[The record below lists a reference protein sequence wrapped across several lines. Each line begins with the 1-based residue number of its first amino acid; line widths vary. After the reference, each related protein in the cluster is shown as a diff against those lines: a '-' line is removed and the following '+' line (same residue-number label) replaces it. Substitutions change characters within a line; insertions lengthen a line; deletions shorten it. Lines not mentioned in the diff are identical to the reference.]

1 MVRWLEMQTAILVQ
15 SMDVIHWLWFC
26 LLENNR
32 KHCYQGV
39 YFSQALAYCKKQ
51 AYLNINFKI
60 CRYGWANIGIDPKN
74 CWRTFGAIIHHLT
87 CICYWH
93 FQSVR
98 NAHFL
103 FVGILLGNKV
113 FDICVCWSILFWSGP
128 TQTLPSINKM
138 DSDTLFMLDFTQN
151 IPPPAIGPDVLQGQ
165 WRPIKP
171 NPVFTAIFLQVS
183 DTNYFYLNYKSF
195 MFSVLI

>member
-1 MVRWLEMQTAILVQ
+1 MGILLWFCVVPAIYVSAYTMMVDFNVWIYNGKVAGNADYAILVQ
-15 SMDVIHWLWFC
+15 SIDVIHWLWFC

-87 CICYWH
+87 CIWYWH

-113 FDICVCWSILFWSGP
+113 FDIRVCWSILFWSGP
-128 TQTLPSINKM
+128 TQTLPSLNKM

-151 IPPPAIGPDVLQGQ
+151 ILTSNWSRCVAWAV
-165 WRPIKP
+165 K
-171 NPVFTAIFLQVS
+171 
-183 DTNYFYLNYKSF
+183 TNQT
-195 MFSVLI
+195 